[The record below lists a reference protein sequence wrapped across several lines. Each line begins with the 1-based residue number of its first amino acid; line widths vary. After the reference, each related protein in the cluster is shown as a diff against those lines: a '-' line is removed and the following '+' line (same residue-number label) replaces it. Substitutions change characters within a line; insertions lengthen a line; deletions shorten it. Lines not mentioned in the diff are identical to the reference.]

1 MIDPAP
7 EALRTLVA
15 AEFARAQPAA
25 LDGLVEAIR
34 ARHGEAVRVILFY
47 GSCRRTGDL
56 SGLIDLYVLY
66 DDARAFHGGWLPAL
80 ANRVLPPNVTLISA
94 DGLRAKVAT
103 LSMRQFQRRARRTAI
118 DTTIWTRFSQP
129 CSLLY
134 ARDEASRRA
143 TIALL
148 AKAGRTAV
156 FWARALS
163 PAAQAPAAVWQGLFA
178 RTYRAEL
185 RPEGGHQPGLL
196 YETNATWFD
205 ALLAAVPPEARPP
218 ALPLGGWALRR
229 LCGRPLNMLRLA
241 KAAFTFAGGAD
252 YILWK
257 LQRHAGIRLSLS
269 DWQRRHPLLAA
280 PSLLWRLRRM
290 GALR

>member
-1 MIDPAP
+1 VSSLAP
-7 EALRTLVA
+7 ETLHRLVA
-15 AEFARAQPAA
+15 TEFARPQPAA
-25 LDGLVEAIR
+25 LDHLVEAIL

-66 DDARAFHGGWLPAL
+66 DDAHAFHGGWLPAV
-80 ANRVLPPNVTLISA
+80 ANRLLPPNVSLISA
-94 DGLRAKVAT
+94 GGLRAKVAT
-103 LSMRQFQRRARRTAI
+103 LSMLQFQRRARRQAV

-143 TIALL
+143 AAALV

-163 PAAQAPAAVWQGLFA
+163 PTAATPAGIWQGLFN

-185 RPEGGHQPGLL
+185 RPESARQPGLL
-196 YETNATWFD
+196 YETNAAWFD
-205 ALLAAVPPEARPP
+205 ALLAAVPPEGES
-218 ALPLGGWALRR
+218 LPLGGWGLRR
-229 LCGRPLNMLRLA
+229 LCGRPLNLLRLA

-257 LQRHAGIRLSLS
+257 LQRHAGIGLSLS
-269 DWQRRHPLLAA
+269 NWQRRHPLLAA
-280 PSLLWRLRRM
+280 PGLLWRLRRM

>member
-1 MIDPAP
+1 MRDPAP
-7 EALRTLVA
+7 KALRALVA
-15 AEFARAQPAA
+15 AEFARPQPEVLGHLVKAI
-25 LDGLVEAIR
+25 LDPHGRSVR
-34 ARHGEAVRVILFY
+34 AILFY

-56 SGLIDLYVLY
+56 TGLIDLYVLY
-66 DDARAFHGGWLPAL
+66 DDARAFHGGRLAAL
-80 ANRVLPPNVTLISA
+80 ANHLLPPNVTLVSA
-94 DGLRAKVAT
+94 GGLRAKVAT
-103 LSMRQFQRRARRTAI
+103 LSLRQFQRRARRTAI

-143 TIALL
+143 AIALV

-163 PAAQAPAAVWQGLFA
+163 PEAQTPAAIWQGLFL

-185 RPEGGHQPGLL
+185 RPESAGQPALV
-196 YETNATWFD
+196 YETNAAWFD
-205 ALLAAVPPEARPP
+205 ALLAAAPPEPAPP
-218 ALPLGGWALRR
+218 VLPAGGWALRR

-257 LQRHAGIRLSLS
+257 LQRHAGIRLTLS
-269 DWQRRHPLLAA
+269 DWQRRHPILAA
-280 PSLLWRLRRM
+280 PALLWRLRRM
-290 GALR
+290 GAMR